1 MTAAKK
7 RAPRQPQDH
16 KKSAKQIADEAKPD
30 YRFTHEGQE
39 YFLPHAQKYVTATSG
54 GEFMDAVLDEG
65 AGELKLAMLALR
77 EAQPDIN
84 PRAFAALRA
93 KPLAEFLEI
102 VGAWIEQAQ
111 GAALGESE
119 G

>member
-54 GEFMDAVLDEG
+54 GAFMDAVLDEG

-77 EAQPDIN
+77 EAQPDID
-84 PRAFAALRA
+84 PGAFAALRS
-93 KPLAEFLEI
+93 KPLTEFLEI

-111 GAALGESE
+111 GTDVGESA